1 MRKKPRGRP
10 LKRTTYVMVRLSP
23 KEKRIWKELA
33 LMEKLSLSEFLRQL
47 LSQRAQEQEKEEET
61 S

>member
-33 LMEKLSLSEFLRQL
+33 LMERMSLSEFLRQL
-47 LSQRAQEQEKEEET
+47 ITERAKAQEIWK
-61 S
+61 